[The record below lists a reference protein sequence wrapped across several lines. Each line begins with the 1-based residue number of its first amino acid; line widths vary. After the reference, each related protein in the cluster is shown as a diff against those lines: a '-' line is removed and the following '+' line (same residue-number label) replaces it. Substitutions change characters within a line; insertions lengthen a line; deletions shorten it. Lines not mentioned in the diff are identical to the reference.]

1 MAVMEKRHWR
11 ALLEDDE
18 RERAWE
24 AIRRV
29 ASGLRDTVDRVTV
42 ASDPSLNDG
51 TAGIAV
57 FFAYLAT
64 ETGEEEW
71 SDCAAR
77 LVEQAIDAVGD
88 RPLTPWLHGGF
99 AGVGWALKH
108 IEPML
113 FEEAED
119 DDAISQ
125 WLAAALESPVRKGEF
140 DLISGLAGYA
150 VYALEALPQPAAA
163 RVIERVLER
172 LAEIGEAADGGFTWF
187 TPPDM
192 VPEWQLGRMPDGYYN
207 LGVAH
212 GVPGV
217 ISILASCG
225 AAGVLR
231 DRAMLDGAV
240 EWLLRQ
246 KQTADDW
253 TFPHF
258 LAPNLEITPS
268 RVAWCYG
275 DPGVAAALFTA
286 GRHAGRPEW
295 EAEALA
301 IGRRCAK
308 RTAGPIDA
316 SLCHGSAGLAHIYN
330 RLYQASGDEAML
342 DAARMWYRHA
352 LDLRNQTPEG
362 EGIGGYLSWAEE
374 QVWAPNPGFL
384 VGAAGTALAL
394 LAAVTPQEPAWD
406 RALAISIPLDP
417 APHGE
422 DAKA

>member
-1 MAVMEKRHWR
+1 MERRQWQP
-11 ALLEDDE
+11 LLDGEE
-18 RERAWE
+18 REQSWD
-24 AIRRV
+24 AIRAI
-29 ASGLRDTVDRVTV
+29 ASDLRDIVDRVTV
-42 ASDPSLNDG
+42 ADDPSLNDG
-51 TAGIAV
+51 TAGMAV
-57 FFAYLAT
+57 FFAYLAA

-71 SDCAAR
+71 SDCATR
-77 LVEQAIDAVGD
+77 LAEQAIDAVGD

-108 IEPML
+108 LEPML
-113 FEEAED
+113 FEEADD
-119 DDAISQ
+119 DDAISE
-125 WLAAALESPVRKGEF
+125 WLAAALASPVQRGDF
-140 DLISGLAGYA
+140 DLISGITGYA

-163 RVIERVLER
+163 RVIEHVLER

-187 TPPDM
+187 TPPNM

-212 GVPGV
+212 GVAGV
-217 ISILASCG
+217 ISILASCA
-225 AAGVLR
+225 AAGALP
-231 DRAMLDGAV
+231 DRTMLDGAV

-246 KQTADDW
+246 QQIADDW
-253 TFPHF
+253 TFPHV
-258 LAPNLEITPS
+258 LAPDLEITPS

-275 DPGVAAALFTA
+275 DPGLAAALFAA
-286 GRHAGRPEW
+286 GRQAGRPEW

-308 RTAGPIDA
+308 RTSGVIDA
-316 SLCHGSAGLAHIYN
+316 SLCHGSAGLAHLYN
-330 RLYQASGDEAML
+330 RLYQGSGDETML
-342 DAARMWYRHA
+342 DTARRWYRHA
-352 LDLRNQTPEG
+352 LDLRRPG

-394 LAAVTPQEPAWD
+394 LAAITPREPAWD

-422 DAKA
+422 DATA